1 MKKKVFVWCSDIDK
15 FTGEGILAN
24 KFIKDLKKYNPKY
37 KIVIKSLP
45 QKKII
50 LLRKIFG
57 KVTDQIIIPIYGVI
71 IFSYYSYQKNKK
83 FVI

>member
-50 LLRKIFG
+50 LLRKFLEKLLI
-57 KVTDQIIIPIYGVI
+57 KLL
-71 IFSYYSYQKNKK
+71 YQ
-83 FVI
+83 FMV